1 MPELS
6 DASPL
11 ARKPRL
17 KERLMSVFEVNDG
30 NWESDVIESSKTKP
44 VVVDFWAP
52 WCGPCRMVSPVL
64 EELSEEMTEQLTFCK
79 INIDENQETANK
91 FGVMSIPTMIIF
103 KNGEVIDRTIGA
115 STKNKL
121 KEKFEAHL

>member
-1 MPELS
+1 MP
-6 DASPL
+6 
-11 ARKPRL
+11 
-17 KERLMSVFEVNDG
+17 VIEVNND
-30 NWESDVIESSKTKP
+30 NWESEVIENSKTKP

-64 EELSEEMTEQLTFCK
+64 EELSAEMNEQLTFCK
-79 INIDENQETANK
+79 INIDDNQETANR

-115 STKNKL
+115 STKTKL
-121 KEKFEAHL
+121 KEKFEAHLD